1 MRVLLIEDEVD
12 LLRAVAQ
19 YLSEQGYAVDRAT
32 EGEEG
37 LRKALAAEFDAIVLD
52 LMLPRVDGWQV
63 LSRLRAEKHTP
74 VLILTAQDAVGDR
87 VRGLDAGADD
97 YLVKPFSLAEL
108 AARVRALIRRTGGNS
123 RSVVM
128 LGDVT
133 VDTTKRT
140 VTRDGEPI
148 LLTAREY
155 ELLEMFAIHRG
166 KLITRT
172 MIYDR
177 LYGEEDNTLSNL
189 IDVHISH
196 LRKKLGRDL
205 ITTRRG
211 QGYVLDA

>member
-1 MRVLLIEDEVD
+1 MRILVVEDEDD

-19 YLSEQGYAVDRAT
+19 YLTEHGHAVDTAAQ
-32 EGEEG
+32 GDEG
-37 LRKALAAEFDAIVLD
+37 LRKALAQEYDAIVLD
-52 LMLPRVDGWQV
+52 LMLPRMNGWT
-63 LSRLRAEKHTP
+63 LLERLRVQKHTP
-74 VLILTAQDAVGDR
+74 VLILTAQDAVDDR
-87 VRGLDAGADD
+87 VRGLDSGADD

-108 AARVRALIRRTGGNS
+108 AARIRALIRRTGGQS
-123 RSVVM
+123 RSVVSI
-128 LGDVT
+128 GDVEVNT
-133 VDTTKRT
+133 IART
-140 VTRDGEPI
+140 VTREGELIP
-148 LLTAREY
+148 LTAREY

-177 LYGEEDNTLSNL
+177 LYGDDDNTLSNL

>member
-1 MRVLLIEDEVD
+1 MRILVVEDEAD

-19 YLSEQGYAVDRAT
+19 YLTEQGHAVDTAAQ
-32 EGEEG
+32 GDDG
-37 LRKALAAEFDAIVLD
+37 LRKALAQEYDAMVLD
-52 LMLPRVDGWQV
+52 LMLPGLDGWT
-63 LSRLRAEKHTP
+63 LLRRLRAERHTP
-74 VLILTAQDAVGDR
+74 VLILTAQDAVDDR
-87 VRGLDAGADD
+87 VRGLDGGADD

-108 AARVRALIRRTGGNS
+108 AARIRALIRRTGGQS
-123 RSVVM
+123 RSVVAI
-128 LGDVT
+128 GDVE
-133 VDTTKRT
+133 VDTATRT
-140 VTRDGEPI
+140 VTREGELIP
-148 LLTAREY
+148 LTAREY

-166 KLITRT
+166 KLITRS

-177 LYGEEDNTLSNL
+177 LYGEDDNTLSNL